1 MLLLSARREAIRTV
15 SASDIASHGPEGRTP
30 TILVVDDEVLIRMAL
45 SDCLQDSGYKVLEA
59 GNADEAVAVLE
70 HGHEIDLVFSDIRM
84 PGTMDGFGLA
94 KWIRQNRNGLPVLLT
109 SGDSK
114 KSDLAEQLGGDEP
127 FFAKPY
133 DTQTIL
139 AQIRQSID
147 ARKR

>member
-1 MLLLSARREAIRTV
+1 V
-15 SASDIASHGPEGRTP
+15 SAPHIVSHPRGERTP

-94 KWIRQNRNGLPVLLT
+94 KWIRQNRKGLPVMLT

-114 KSDLAEQLGGDEP
+114 KSDLAEQLGADER
-127 FFAKPY
+127 FIAKPY
-133 DTQTIL
+133 DTQMIL

-147 ARKR
+147 ARKT

>member
-1 MLLLSARREAIRTV
+1 V
-15 SASDIASHGPEGRTP
+15 SAQQSVSHPAGGRTP

-94 KWIRQNRNGLPVLLT
+94 KWIRQNRSGLPVMLT

-114 KSDLAEQLGGDEP
+114 KSDLAAQLGDEEA
-127 FFAKPY
+127 FVAKPY
-133 DTQTIL
+133 DTQMIL
-139 AQIRQSID
+139 AKIRQSIE
-147 ARKR
+147 ARKK

>member
-1 MLLLSARREAIRTV
+1 V
-15 SASDIASHGPEGRTP
+15 SAPPIVSQSPEGRTP
-30 TILVVDDEVLIRMAL
+30 TILVVDDEVLIRMAF

-94 KWIRQNRNGLPVLLT
+94 KWIRQNRKGLPVMLT

-114 KSDLAEQLGGDEP
+114 RSDLADQLGADET

-133 DTQTIL
+133 DTQMVL

-147 ARKR
+147 AREK